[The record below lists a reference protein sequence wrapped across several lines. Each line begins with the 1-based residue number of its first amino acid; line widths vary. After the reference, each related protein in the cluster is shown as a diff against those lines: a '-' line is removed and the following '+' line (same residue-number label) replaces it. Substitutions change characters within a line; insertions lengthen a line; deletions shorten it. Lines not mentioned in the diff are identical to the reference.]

1 MKKIPRPIKR
11 PVQQALR
18 EMMGSKLSRPMALV
32 IAANLRQREITPLL
46 RMVRDH
52 KTTKAES
59 LLAVAKGLK
68 T

>member
-1 MKKIPRPIKR
+1 MKPIPRPIRR

-18 EMMGSKLSRPMALV
+18 LMMGSKLSKPMALV
-32 IAANLRQREITPLL
+32 IAANLRKREKTPLL
-46 RMVRDH
+46 RMVKDH

-59 LLAVAKGLK
+59 LLAVTKGLR